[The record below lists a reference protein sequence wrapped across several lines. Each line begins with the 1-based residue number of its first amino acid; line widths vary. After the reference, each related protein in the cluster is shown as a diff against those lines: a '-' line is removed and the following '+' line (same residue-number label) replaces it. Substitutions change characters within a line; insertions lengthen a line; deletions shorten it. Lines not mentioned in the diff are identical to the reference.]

1 MQVNETFKYN
11 KKIII
16 KKEVISLV
24 KTRKRGK
31 GSGSDSSFEL
41 KLLEINIER
50 SRIAR
55 ERAILVFLE
64 SLFIYFSFM
73 FIAVF
78 GFVNKFL
85 NGETLNWLVL
95 AGLLALCIGVLPS
108 VYMMFKEGR
117 KFDELYEQY
126 QLRLKKEGEE

>member
-1 MQVNETFKYN
+1 LRKN
-11 KKIII
+11 KRT
-16 KKEVISLV
+16 V
-24 KTRKRGK
+24 KD
-31 GSGSDSSFEL
+31 SDDHSDSDFEL

-85 NGETLNWLVL
+85 NGQALNWLVL
-95 AGLLALCIGVLPS
+95 AGLVALCVGVLPS
-108 VYMMFKEGR
+108 VIMMFREGK
-117 KFDELYEQY
+117 KFDELYDQY
-126 QLRLKKEGEE
+126 KLRIKKEGEE

>member
-1 MQVNETFKYN
+1 M
-11 KKIII
+11 
-16 KKEVISLV
+16 V
-24 KTRKRGK
+24 KTRKK
-31 GSGSDSSFEL
+31 SKEDSSVDSSFEL

-108 VYMMFKEGR
+108 VYMMFKEGK

-126 QLRLKKEGEE
+126 KLRLKKEGEE